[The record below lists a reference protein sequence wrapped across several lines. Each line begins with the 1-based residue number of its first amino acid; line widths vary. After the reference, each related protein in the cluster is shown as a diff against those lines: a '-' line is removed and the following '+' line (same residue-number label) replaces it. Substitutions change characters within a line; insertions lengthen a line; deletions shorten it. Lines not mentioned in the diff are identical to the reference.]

1 MPSYKELCLH
11 QKRRPFNI
19 KKYTLRWPLMWEM
32 HDVLIIFYLH
42 CDIWNI
48 LENIDWHYFCMQ
60 WIMRRSSLS
69 RKFPKLVIIY
79 HFKSIIIILASRKT
93 KIFLLYVNLQMNTF
107 ILDYA
112 SYCGRPCP
120 SIVYHHGIIFSTFSL
135 QIVFAPAR

>member
-48 LENIDWHYFCMQ
+48 LEKIDWHYFCMR
-60 WIMRRSSLS
+60 WIMRISSFFS
-69 RKFPKLVIIY
+69 SEFTKLVIIY
-79 HFKSIIIILASRKT
+79 QFKLIIMINVADYDWWYSIYFLCIFQGSKQILTWFNVFHTENKNISSLCRII
-93 KIFLLYVNLQMNTF
+93 
-107 ILDYA
+107 DE
-112 SYCGRPCP
+112 
-120 SIVYHHGIIFSTFSL
+120 
-135 QIVFAPAR
+135 

>member
-48 LENIDWHYFCMQ
+48 LENIDWHYFCMRGR
-60 WIMRRSSLS
+60 MRISSFFSSVYKISYHLSFQINHCNKCSWLWLS
-69 RKFPKLVIIY
+69 RLSTIICLKLVPIG
-79 HFKSIIIILASRKT
+79 KSWLNFMYSKQKI
-93 KIFLLYVNLQMNTF
+93 KIF
-107 ILDYA
+107 IL
-112 SYCGRPCP
+112 C
-120 SIVYHHGIIFSTFSL
+120 VSL
-135 QIVFAPAR
+135 